1 VWTVVVAAGRTNE
14 QRVQDSTLGLLD
26 AAIELFSE
34 QGYER
39 TTAAEI
45 GLRAGFSRNMVRDR
59 YGSKEAL
66 LRSLFDTQFGQ
77 HLLPAIRRERLGT
90 GLERVLDQLDDLL
103 HAVEQ
108 EPEIMRAMIVLTFE
122 TPAALRDFGPWF
134 DDLISEYQTE
144 LTGHFAEGQRDGSV
158 RAELDPVHEA
168 ESFVSYAI
176 GLCFRSVIRREGYD
190 FAAAIT
196 QWRVR
201 LAAHCSTTP

>member
-1 VWTVVVAAGRTNE
+1 MVVATGRTNE
-14 QRVQDSTLGLLD
+14 QRVQDSALGLLD
-26 AAIELFSE
+26 AAIELFAE

-66 LRSLFDTQFGQ
+66 LRSLFDTHFGQ
-77 HLLPAIRRERLGT
+77 HLLPAIRRERMGT
-90 GLERVLDQLDDLL
+90 GLDRVLGQLDDLL

-122 TPAALRDFGPWF
+122 TPAALRDFAPWF
-134 DDLISEYQTE
+134 DDLITEYQTE
-144 LTGHFAEGQRDGSV
+144 LTGHFASGQRDGSV
-158 RAELDPVHEA
+158 RSDLDAPHEA
-168 ESFVSYAI
+168 ETFVSYAI
-176 GLCFRSVIRREGYD
+176 GLCFRSVVRREGYD

-201 LAAHCSTTP
+201 LAAHCASTP